1 MPKKRK
7 DYGTNI
13 PEFEVEALARCL
25 LPEIQKYFESEEGKR
40 EFQKWKSEQKEQRDK
55 ADKAKAA

>member
-7 DYGTNI
+7 DYGTSI
-13 PEFEVEALARCL
+13 PEFEVEALPRCL

-40 EFQKWKSEQKEQRDK
+40 EFQKWKSE
-55 ADKAKAA
+55 

>member
-13 PEFEVEALARCL
+13 PEFEVEVLACCL
-25 LPEIQKYFESEEGKR
+25 LQEIQKYFESEEGKR
-40 EFQKWKSEQKEQRDK
+40 EFLKWKSEQKEQLEK
-55 ADKAKAA
+55 QAKPKAA

>member
-13 PEFEVEALARCL
+13 PEFEVEALTRYL
-25 LPEIQKYFESEEGKR
+25 WPEIQKYFESEEGKR
-40 EFQKWKSEQKEQRDK
+40 EFLK
-55 ADKAKAA
+55 